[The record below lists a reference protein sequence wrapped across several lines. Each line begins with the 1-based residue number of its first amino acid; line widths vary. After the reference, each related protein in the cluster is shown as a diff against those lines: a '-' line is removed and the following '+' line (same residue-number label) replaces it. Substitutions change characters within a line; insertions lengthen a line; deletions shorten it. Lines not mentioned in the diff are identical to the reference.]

1 MRYKKLFPLLLL
13 LGLLPFLPGCGVYSL
28 TGASITGKTINIHNL
43 ENRAPNV
50 APSLSA
56 TLTAK
61 LRDRILSQ
69 TGLAAVNSDNADY
82 DMVGTITSYAVS
94 GNGAQAS
101 GAAGQVQSASNR
113 LTITVEVDF
122 KNRKEEK
129 SSFKQS
135 FTRFADFP
143 AGQPLTAVEPGLIDQ
158 ISELLATDVFNKA
171 FVNW

>member
-1 MRYKKLFPLLLL
+1 MRYIKLIPVLLLL
-13 LGLLPFLPGCGVYSL
+13 CMSPMLGGCGVYSL

-56 TLTAK
+56 TLTSQ
-61 LRDRILSQ
+61 LRDKILSQ

-82 DMVGTITSYAVS
+82 DMSGTITGYSVS
-94 GNGAQAS
+94 FTGVQTGTNGQPTPS
-101 GAAGQVQSASNR
+101 NNR

-122 KNRKEEK
+122 KNRKDVK
-129 SSFKQS
+129 GDFKQS
-135 FTRFADFP
+135 FTRFADYG
-143 AGQPLTAVEPGLIDQ
+143 ANETLTAAESRLIEE
-158 ISELLATDVFNKA
+158 ISGLLATDIFNKA